1 MNRLLISEGG
11 QPVVLE
17 DLKLLQDNSQTLLD
31 QLIQLMTGGAA
42 AFLTAPV
49 SVTTVGAA
57 AGSTTFRVASGVIY
71 HEGGFYPFAGE
82 DIEVRDGYAIHVCL
96 RRTETDLRTFE
107 DEQKHACCETISAYL
122 SPVTDGAYKSFRL
135 EQLSTFNELLRL
147 NVGNV
152 SGVWTPLQ
160 VVYGNGYQGIFKF
173 RQLEGDVEFSIDVVS
188 SQKGWSDASFYYAGW
203 VGTLSQMGPRNSLA
217 GKRTK
222 TYGIN
227 DKMHYLTFDE
237 GGNFFIQ
244 TDGKDAPEFVTSI
257 QYQWKLTDM
266 IKY

>member
-31 QLIQLMTGGAA
+31 QLIRLLTGGVA

-57 AGSTTFRVASGVIY
+57 AGSTTFKVAEGVIY
-71 HEGGFYPFAGE
+71 YEGGFYQFAGE
-82 DIEVRDGYAIHVCL
+82 DIEVRDGYAINVCL
-96 RRTETDLRTFE
+96 RHTETDMRTFE
-107 DEQKHACCETISAYL
+107 DEQKRACRETISAYL
-122 SPVTDGAYKSFRL
+122 SPVMDGAYKSFRL
-135 EQLSTFNELLRL
+135 EDLSTFNELLRL

-188 SQKGWSDASFYYAGW
+188 SQNGWPDASFYYAGW
-203 VGTLSQMGPRNSLA
+203 VGTLTQVGPRTSLA
-217 GKRTK
+217 GKRTNS
-222 TYGIN
+222 YGIN
-227 DKMHYLTFDE
+227 GKMYYLTFDE

-244 TDGKDAPEFVTSI
+244 TDGKDAPDFVSSI
-257 QYQWKLTDM
+257 QYKWKLTEM
-266 IKY
+266 TKY